1 MTAPPADRASGAS
14 APPRRARVERRTRE
28 TSVTVALDLDGT
40 GRADLDTMLDL
51 FARHALVDLDVRAE
65 GDTDVDLHH
74 TVEDVGITL
83 GQALDQA
90 LGRKEGIVRFASAAV
105 PMDEAL
111 AEVALD
117 VSGRPYLGYRVEFP
131 GERIGEFETELVEAF
146 LGGLVAGALR
156 GERPPHRRGG
166 VQGPRAGRADGRR
179 PRPAGYRGAEH
190 EGCALRTA
198 FARRPACVRRIG
210 RDGPRVASPL
220 AAFPFL
226 PREKLLP
233 RRRARLPRCSLPPS
247 FFRRLEGAGRPAPRG
262 RPTAL
267 GGLRVCFR
275 SAYTRLTVFGRGPTS
290 GRA

>member
-40 GRADLDTMLDL
+40 GRADLDTPVGFLNHMLDL
-51 FARHALVDLDVRAE
+51 FARHALVDLEVRAE

-146 LGGLVAGALR
+146 LGGLVTHARITLHVRVPHGSNDHHIAEAVFKALA
-156 GERPPHRRGG
+156 
-166 VQGPRAGRADGRR
+166 VAV
-179 PRPAGYRGAEH
+179 
-190 EGCALRTA
+190 RTA
-198 FARRPACVRRIG
+198 VAR
-210 RDGPRVASPL
+210 DPRVIGA
-220 AAFPFL
+220 
-226 PREKLLP
+226 
-233 RRRARLPRCSLPPS
+233 PS
-247 FFRRLEGAGRPAPRG
+247 TKGVL
-262 RPTAL
+262 
-267 GGLRVCFR
+267 
-275 SAYTRLTVFGRGPTS
+275 
-290 GRA
+290 